1 MTDHQRIDR
10 QVAAMHKV
18 IAERLR
24 AGDLT
29 PLDRARSNL
38 ERWQQQF
45 GGVLPPAYL
54 EWVQILDSGVDA
66 VLRTLE
72 SGSEATVRICSSSPF
87 TGVLSPSER
96 WEILRHAS

>member
-1 MTDHQRIDR
+1 MSDHERIDR
-10 QVAAMHKV
+10 QVAAMHKI

-24 AGDLT
+24 AGDLA

-54 EWVQILDSGVDA
+54 EWSRSSTPVWTQCFGHSKAAQRIPLAFAAAHRSPVCS
-66 VLRTLE
+66 VLVNAGR
-72 SGSEATVRICSSSPF
+72 S
-87 TGVLSPSER
+87 
-96 WEILRHAS
+96 